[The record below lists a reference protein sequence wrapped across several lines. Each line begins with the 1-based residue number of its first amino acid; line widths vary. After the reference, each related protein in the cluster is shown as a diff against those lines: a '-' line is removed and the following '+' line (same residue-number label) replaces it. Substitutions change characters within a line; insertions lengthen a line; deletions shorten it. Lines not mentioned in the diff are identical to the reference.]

1 VDFALVMKSLLA
13 EFDRLNIRCAAIG
26 GFALGLL
33 GSPRQTMDL
42 DFLVHRDDLSKLDE
56 TLTALGYQRVFHT
69 ENVSQYRHD
78 TDAWG
83 SIDVIH
89 AFRQV
94 SLAMLQ
100 RAKSYPAFGGTQ
112 SVRAVDPEDVIGL
125 KVQAMFNDPTRRS
138 QEVADI
144 ERLAMLYGQR
154 LDWDRIEEFYDLFGL
169 GEEAK
174 ALKDRFG
181 YAH

>member
-1 VDFALVMKSLLA
+1 
-13 EFDRLNIRCAAIG
+13 
-26 GFALGLL
+26 
-33 GSPRQTMDL
+33 MDL
-42 DFLVHRDDLSKLDE
+42 DFLVHRDDLTKLDQA
-56 TLTALGYQRVFHT
+56 LTALGYQRVFHT
-69 ENVSQYRHD
+69 ENVSQYSHGV
-78 TDAWG
+78 DAWG

-89 AFRQV
+89 AFRKI

-112 SVRAVDPEDVIGL
+112 RIRAVGPEDVIGL

-144 ERLAMLYGQR
+144 ERLAILYGQK

-169 GEEAK
+169 GEEGK
-174 ALKDRFG
+174 VLKERFG
-181 YAH
+181 RAH

>member
-42 DFLVHRDDLSKLDE
+42 DFLVHRDDLSKL
-56 TLTALGYQRVFHT
+56 
-69 ENVSQYRHD
+69 
-78 TDAWG
+78 
-83 SIDVIH
+83 
-89 AFRQV
+89 
-94 SLAMLQ
+94 
-100 RAKSYPAFGGTQ
+100 
-112 SVRAVDPEDVIGL
+112 EDVIGL

-174 ALKDRFG
+174 ALQDRFG

>member
-1 VDFALVMKSLLA
+1 VDFALVVKTLLA
-13 EFDRLNIRCAAIG
+13 EFVRLDIRCAAIG

-33 GSPRQTMDL
+33 GTPRQTMDL
-42 DFLVHRDDLSKLDE
+42 DFLVHRDDLKKLDE
-56 TLTALGYQRVFHT
+56 VLTALGYTQVFRT
-69 ENVSQYRHD
+69 ENVSQYRHSD
-78 TDAWG
+78 DAWG

-89 AFRQV
+89 AFRKI

-112 SVRAVDPEDVIGL
+112 SVRAVDPEDIIGL

-144 ERLAMLYGQR
+144 ERLATLYGQK
-154 LDWDRIEEFYDLFGL
+154 LDWDRIEEFYDLFDL

-174 ALKDRFG
+174 ALKERFG
-181 YAH
+181 YAQ

>member
-1 VDFALVMKSLLA
+1 MKTLLR
-13 EFDRLNIRCAAIG
+13 EFDRLQIRYAAIG

-42 DFLVHRDDLSKLDE
+42 DFLVHSDDLTKLDE
-56 TLTALGYQRVFHT
+56 ALTTLGYRRVFHT
-69 ENVSQYRHD
+69 ENVSQYRHED
-78 TDAWG
+78 DVWG

-89 AFRQV
+89 AFRKI

-100 RAKSYPAFGGTQ
+100 RAKNYPAFGGTQ
-112 SVRAVDPEDVIGL
+112 NVRAVDPEDIIGL

-144 ERLAMLYGQR
+144 ERLAMYYGHK
-154 LDWDRIEEFYDLFGL
+154 LDWDRIKEFYDLFGL
-169 GEEAK
+169 GEEAV
-174 ALKDRFG
+174 ALKERFG
-181 YAH
+181 NAK